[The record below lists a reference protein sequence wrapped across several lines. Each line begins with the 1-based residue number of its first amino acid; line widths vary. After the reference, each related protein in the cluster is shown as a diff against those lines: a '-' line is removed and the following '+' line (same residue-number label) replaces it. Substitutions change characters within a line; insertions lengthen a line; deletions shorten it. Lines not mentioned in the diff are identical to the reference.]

1 LPKYPKEFTEI
12 KDDFKIIEKKCLHR
26 GHLTVDEVILK
37 HRLFRGGITKPISR
51 EVVQRAAAVGV
62 LPYDPIRDEVVL
74 IRQFRVGAMAAQHDP
89 WLVETVAGLIEENE
103 TPEDVAHRE
112 SIEEAGCKIGELHH
126 ICDFF
131 SSPGMLSEVVH
142 MYCGITDTTNAG
154 GFHRLENEDE
164 DIEAMVVPWSQLCAD
179 IDAQKCF
186 DPKIMVAVLW
196 LTPRRL
202 DLRKRFTGQP
212 TPL

>member
-1 LPKYPKEFTEI
+1 MRMT

-26 GHLTVDEVILK
+26 GHLTVDEVILRHK
-37 HRLFRGGITKPISR
+37 LFEGGMTNPISR

-74 IRQFRVGAMAAQHDP
+74 IRQFRTGVMIAQQNP

-103 TPEDVAHRE
+103 TPEDVARRE
-112 SIEEAGCKIGELHH
+112 CIEETGCEISELHH

-131 SSPGMLSEVVH
+131 SSPGMLSEVVK
-142 MYCGITDTTNAG
+142 MYCGITSTTNAG
-154 GFHRLENEDE
+154 GFHGLKQEDE
-164 DIEAMVVPWSQLCAD
+164 DIEAIIVPWSQLCDD
-179 IDAQKCF
+179 IDAKKCF
-186 DPKIMVAVLW
+186 DPKIMLAVMW
-196 LTPRRL
+196 LAPRRTE
-202 DLRKRFTGQP
+202 LRKRFTDQT